1 MSLQGIESIAI
12 HGRFGDT
19 MIGHLSTG
27 EMVLP
32 RPIATDPVL
41 KRALF
46 DAFERH
52 ETDPNRYTVGHYEN
66 SINPIT
72 GAPEFGWLS
81 DTLKKIAPTVGRIVG
96 YAIGGPGGAAI
107 GGGLGTA
114 AAGGNRK
121 DIAQSTAVSYVGG
134 NIAQGAGIQGGTF
147 GETTFGEGISS
158 LNPFGENF
166 MLSKGNIGDPTP
178 GSGEGIGSI
187 FQDIG
192 ASGRA
197 ALTDA
202 TLPEG
207 FKLGDRF
214 KDLSALEKI
223 GAGATAL
230 TAMGAFNPDETTT
243 SMPAPSGALGGYLQ
257 NPLTPAVTPSQY
269 RGVQGSSINQGSFMP
284 TDIPTSS
291 LASLD
296 PAVAEFFR
304 EAAGDNDQYV
314 NLMFPTFNKGGNV
327 EEIDLRQTG
336 GDVEDPEGSGDEDT
350 INAKLADGEFVLTK
364 QSVKGIGD
372 GDHDKGIER
381 LYDFMNFNEN
391 KAMSMGLGRA

>member
-1 MSLQGIESIAI
+1 MSLQGIENIAI

-19 MIGHLSTG
+19 MVGHLSAG

-46 DAFERH
+46 DAFQRH
-52 ETDPNRYTVGHYEN
+52 ETDPNRYTVGHYDN

-81 DTLKKIAPTVGRIVG
+81 DTLKKIAPTVGRVIGFAV
-96 YAIGGPGGAAI
+96 GGPAGAAI
-107 GGGLGTA
+107 GGGIGTA

-121 DIAQSTAVSYVGG
+121 DILQSTAVSYVGG
-134 NIAQGAGIQGGTF
+134 SVAQGAGIQGGTF
-147 GETTFGEGISS
+147 GETTLSEGIGT
-158 LNPFGENF
+158 LNPFGEEF
-166 MLSKGNIGDPTP
+166 MFAKGNIAGPTP
-178 GSGEGIGSI
+178 GSGSGIGSI
-187 FQDIG
+187 FQDVG

-207 FKLGDRF
+207 FKLGERY
-214 KDLSALEKI
+214 KELSALEKL
-223 GAGATAL
+223 GAGATAM
-230 TAMGAFNPDETTT
+230 TAMGAFNPDETRGV
-243 SMPAPSGALGGYLQ
+243 MPAPSGALGGYLQ
-257 NPLTPAVTPSQY
+257 NPLTPAITPSQY
-269 RGVQGSSINQGSFMP
+269 QVTGSTPSFQSPNMTLP
-284 TDIPTSS
+284 TQAI
-291 LASLD
+291 ASLD

-304 EAAGDNDQYV
+304 EAAGEDENYV
-314 NLMFPTFNKGGNV
+314 NLMFPTFNKGGD
-327 EEIDLRQTG
+327 IDLRETG
-336 GDVEDPEGSGDEDT
+336 GATVDSQGSGDEDT
-350 INAKLADGEFVLTK
+350 IDAKLADGEFVLTK